1 MAAGPCPAAAPAAR
15 QAENVLTNYRK
26 RAGAG
31 EKKRCGWPAGSAPG
45 KIIMDNEFFPPLP
58 ALRHLGDLAD
68 RLPTVII
75 DSREQDPLPLRR
87 LPVIRAGLYSGD
99 YSVNG
104 LQDVFAV
111 ERKTVDDL
119 ASCCSGD
126 NRERFERELHRLRGY
141 RFKRLL
147 VIGQRVEIE
156 LKRYRSSIAPAAV
169 LGTLSAFEVRY
180 DCPVVWA
187 PTPEAG
193 AELVERWAWYA
204 AREAVEQ
211 VNALYRHSTSM
222 EPKT

>member
-75 DSREQDPLPLRR
+75 DTREQCPLLFRR

-99 YSVNG
+99 YSVVG
-104 LQDVFAV
+104 LEAVFAV

-119 ASCCSGD
+119 ASCCSGA
-126 NRERFERELHRLRGY
+126 NRARFENELHRLRGF

-147 VIGQRVEIE
+147 IIGQRVEIE
-156 LKRYRSSIAPAAV
+156 LKRYYSSVAPGSILGSLAAW
-169 LGTLSAFEVRY
+169 EIRY
-180 DCPVVWA
+180 DIPVVWA
-187 PTPEAG
+187 PTPEDG
-193 AELVERWAWYA
+193 GELIERWAWYA
-204 AREAVEQ
+204 AREAVEA
-211 VNALYRHSTSM
+211 VNALFRNSTKM
-222 EPKT
+222 EAQT